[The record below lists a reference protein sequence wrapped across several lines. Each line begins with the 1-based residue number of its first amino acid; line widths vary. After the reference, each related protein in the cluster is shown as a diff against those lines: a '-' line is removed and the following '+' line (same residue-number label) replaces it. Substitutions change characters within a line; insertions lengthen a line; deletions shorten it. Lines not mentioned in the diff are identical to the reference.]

1 MSRKKKYRIGVV
13 FGHTIM
19 LDVKASDL
27 DDARD
32 KAEYE
37 ASRIFKSLLED
48 HMLGM
53 SDFDYEAYRQ

>member
-1 MSRKKKYRIGVV
+1 MV

-19 LDVKASDL
+19 LDVKAADL
-27 DDARD
+27 DEARD

-37 ASRIFKSLLED
+37 ASRIFRNLLDD

-53 SDFDYEAYRQ
+53 SDFNYEAYRQ